1 MDKKLTEDELYKL
14 NPFKE
19 SYCDSN
25 YRACVGNNSGI
36 SPNFRDCIII
46 DGYKASVDNL
56 FKNMVKKSI
65 WIDIG
70 VYPFIFDCRHSIE
83 LSLKVIIKNLITIY
97 KRKNNITTKNEY
109 ICKLERVCKQHD
121 INSLYNELINFKDF
135 KNELQD
141 AFNQFVHFEDC
152 IKDYCFDVDGDSFRY
167 TYKRNLENIN
177 LSDIQIIDIGV
188 LYWKYKNLMSFLDYM
203 INQFSRQLNIDYSK
217 TFTQSLSRKKIEE
230 LSLDLKDLNNW
241 SKTETIQNKKI
252 LCLKY
257 GISSTEFDKALKI
270 IKSHYAFAVNIGL
283 ENKFK
288 DLTEDFF
295 CKIGKI
301 YNMFLKKESA
311 KLKNPNKVIDFTEID
326 KYSPLNKEY
335 HDFCNKITA
344 TFSTDEKKIILTFYE
359 ITLHPIDG
367 DYICEDID
375 YIFTTC
381 EDDLD
386 NDYISE
392 KIDYLISGK
401 KLREALLMCGQTTYL
416 KWLDKYVQ
424 HD

>member
-1 MDKKLTEDELYKL
+1 
-14 NPFKE
+14 
-19 SYCDSN
+19 
-25 YRACVGNNSGI
+25 
-36 SPNFRDCIII
+36 
-46 DGYKASVDNL
+46 
-56 FKNMVKKSI
+56 
-65 WIDIG
+65 
-70 VYPFIFDCRHSIE
+70 
-83 LSLKVIIKNLITIY
+83 
-97 KRKNNITTKNEY
+97 
-109 ICKLERVCKQHD
+109 
-121 INSLYNELINFKDF
+121 
-135 KNELQD
+135 
-141 AFNQFVHFEDC
+141 
-152 IKDYCFDVDGDSFRY
+152 
-167 TYKRNLENIN
+167 
-177 LSDIQIIDIGV
+177 
-188 LYWKYKNLMSFLDYM
+188 M
-203 INQFSRQLNIDYSK
+203 INQFCRQLNIDYSK

-241 SKTETIQNKKI
+241 SKTEIIQNKKI

-375 YIFTTC
+375 YIFTTW
-381 EDDLD
+381 ENDLD

-392 KIDYLISGK
+392 KIKYLISGK

-416 KWLDKYVQ
+416 KWLDKYIQ